1 MNKKIGILDSGIGGT
16 TVLSK
21 IKELLPKE
29 DYVYY
34 KDDRNNPY
42 GEKSDDELQEI
53 VETGVKFLLSN
64 DCKIIVLAC
73 NTATT
78 KCIKNLRTEFK
89 NTIFIGTEPAIKVA
103 CDNNYKNI
111 FVLATEA
118 TIESKRTMELVKQNK
133 KDYQE
138 ITLIKGKGL
147 ANAIEVN
154 NKKEITRILKNIKKQ
169 VKFNPDVIVLGCT
182 HYPLIIDDIK
192 YFFKNAAIID
202 GSDGVA
208 RQVKRLLEENNLLN
222 SNGNGTV
229 EYFSTK
235 EKYASQ
241 NN

>member
-1 MNKKIGILDSGIGGT
+1 
-16 TVLSK
+16 
-21 IKELLPKE
+21 
-29 DYVYY
+29 
-34 KDDRNNPY
+34 
-42 GEKSDDELQEI
+42 
-53 VETGVKFLLSN
+53 
-64 DCKIIVLAC
+64 
-73 NTATT
+73 
-78 KCIKNLRTEFK
+78 
-89 NTIFIGTEPAIKVA
+89 
-103 CDNNYKNI
+103 
-111 FVLATEA
+111 
-118 TIESKRTMELVKQNK
+118 MELVKQNK

-169 VKFNPDVIVLGCT
+169 VNFNPDVIVLGCT

-192 YFFKNAAIID
+192 YFFKNATIID

-222 SNGNGTV
+222 SDGNGTV

-235 EKYASQ
+235 EKYTSQ